1 MLWTFG
7 CLTWVNIPQ
16 AKCKKL
22 DEPANLVIFVG
33 YDEEHKGWKFLTPNH
48 NPPVFWSNLAH
59 FLQDKSWNNCTD
71 TTQIQ
76 DMDALHYNTGT
87 DIKDFSYSDI
97 DTHDEDLQQPLD
109 EIYCLAPEQDMA
121 FKGEISPPELAN
133 DTLRH
138 PDPPGPAD
146 TTHEHPDNKPDEE
159 LGTCILIQDAAR
171 LTTAAEGPHSPC
183 PKLCF
188 LQILVNTKCPNQINE
203 MKKAIIDKWKITDNR
218 PATKFLKIK
227 IMWD

>member
-159 LGTCILIQDAAR
+159 LG
-171 LTTAAEGPHSPC
+171 LTSLPMPSNQVSDSSAEH
-183 PKLCF
+183 
-188 LQILVNTKCPNQINE
+188 
-203 MKKAIIDKWKITDNR
+203 AY
-218 PATKFLKIK
+218 
-227 IMWD
+227 